1 MMFPDM
7 NSRPVLPLLA
17 IACFAIS
24 ACAPLRNV
32 NRTAERTPVAGGFS
46 RSADTKESASVAAFA
61 AREESRRTG
70 TPIRVVQILKS
81 DIQVVR
87 GTNLRLRLAAQRN
100 GVSTEAADV
109 VVFRDLRGG
118 LTLRSWSWVAR

>member
-1 MMFPDM
+1 M

-81 DIQVVR
+81 DIQVVG

>member
-1 MMFPDM
+1 MVRPDM
-7 NSRPVLPLLA
+7 NSRPLIALVA
-17 IACFAIS
+17 VACFAIS

-32 NRTAERTPVAGGFS
+32 NRTAERTPVAGGYG
-46 RSADTKESASVAAFA
+46 RSADTKDASVAAFA

-70 TPIRVVQILKS
+70 TPIRVVRVLTS
-81 DIQVVR
+81 DTQVVV

-100 GVSTEAADV
+100 GASTETADV

-118 LTLRSWSWVAR
+118 LTLRSWRWVAR

>member
-1 MMFPDM
+1 MVRPDM
-7 NSRPVLPLLA
+7 NSRPLIALVA
-17 IACFAIS
+17 VACFAIS

-32 NRTAERTPVAGGFS
+32 NRTVERTPVAGGYG
-46 RSADTKESASVAAFA
+46 RSADPKESARVAAFA

-70 TPIRVVQILKS
+70 TPIRVVRVLTS
-81 DIQVVR
+81 DTQVVV

-100 GVSTEAADV
+100 GASTEIADV

-118 LTLRSWSWVAR
+118 LTLRSWRWVAR